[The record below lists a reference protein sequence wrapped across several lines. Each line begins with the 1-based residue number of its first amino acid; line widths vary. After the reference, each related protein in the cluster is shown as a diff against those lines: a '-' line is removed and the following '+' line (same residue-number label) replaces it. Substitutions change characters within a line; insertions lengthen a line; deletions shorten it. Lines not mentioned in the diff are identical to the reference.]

1 MAKHFS
7 IHEAKAKFS
16 EVIRLVA
23 KRTQV
28 VITHHGNPIAQ
39 ILPLEQETESL
50 AERIAALTADGR
62 IVSPSANSAQKK
74 HVKLSVV
81 AKRSG
86 ALQRFLK
93 GRD

>member
-39 ILPLEQETESL
+39 ILPIEQETESL
-50 AERIAALTADGR
+50 AERIAALTAEGR
-62 IVSPSANSAQKK
+62 ISSPPVSSASKK
-74 HVKLSVV
+74 RAKLSAV

-86 ALQRFLK
+86 ALQRFLED
-93 GRD
+93 RD